1 MSLKDDDEK
10 RVRYA
15 RIENIKFTSY
25 GDPNKVVDELFDL
38 LRWRYQGNLETLMWG
53 IYYFFDSV
61 QLMHCECQK
70 GNFRPGASYIGSP
83 KCIKTKK
90 ATINWKN
97 KDNKCF

>member
-1 MSLKDDDEK
+1 MSLKDDEEK
-10 RVRYA
+10 HVRYA

-25 GDPNKVVDELFDL
+25 SDPNKVVDELFDL
-38 LRWRYQGNLETLMWG
+38 LRWRYQDNLETLMWG
-53 IYYFFDSV
+53 IDYFFDSV
-61 QLMHCECQK
+61 QLMHCKCQK
-70 GNFRPGASYIGSP
+70 GNFRPGASYIGSL